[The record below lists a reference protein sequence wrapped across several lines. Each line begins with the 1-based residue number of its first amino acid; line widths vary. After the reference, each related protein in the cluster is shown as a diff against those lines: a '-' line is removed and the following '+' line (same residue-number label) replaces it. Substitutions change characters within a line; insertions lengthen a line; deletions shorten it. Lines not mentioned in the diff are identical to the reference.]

1 MLISLEK
8 GSGEAIRDFLGQS
21 GLQLSV
27 RIEIQS
33 TGCCDSSLGLRADA
47 ASDGDLTEEV
57 EGVTFLIEPKL
68 YDLVGE
74 VSISLA
80 DNGFVLNSRTPL
92 NEWAGFGACSIKS

>member
-1 MLISLEK
+1 VIILER
-8 GSGEAIRDFLGQS
+8 GSGEAIRAL
-21 GLQLSV
+21 LAERRLPPVV

-47 ASDGDLTEEV
+47 ATGFDLVEEI
-57 EGVTFLIEPKL
+57 EGVIFLLDRKL
-68 YDLVGE
+68 FDFVGE
-74 VSISLA
+74 VTISLA